1 MSEDLPFFMLMTSPH
16 TAKTPLTLERV
27 ARALVYVLLFLTPV
41 FFLPFTSDVLELNKQ
56 TLLVLLTLSASLAW
70 LGAMHVSRTVSF
82 RRGILNVF
90 PFLLLGSTIAAALF
104 SKAPYLSW
112 IGGVNQQYTSVL
124 SILCYV
130 ALFYLVANLFDQ
142 PTRHGS
148 VYTVFL
154 SSTFLAGLVGL
165 FTLFGVRLPF
175 IGTAAFNPVGTL
187 NSLGI
192 LLVVGTVLAN
202 AWWVAYRAGSAVFQ
216 GKSALMNRV
225 LTIAISVVALVFLA
239 IVDYWVLWTVLLI
252 GLGAMFAFVMARASD
267 FPDVGRLTMP
277 FFLSAF
283 AILFLFWLPSP
294 IRVNVPVEV
303 SPNFSA
309 SGRIAVD
316 TVRSSPFVGTG
327 PGTFSFAYASQRPK
341 ELNNTS
347 FWNVRFDRPSSFLLL
362 LPVAFGLIGVVTW
375 LAFLIPLL
383 VQAASHMLR
392 SRGDEWLQTF
402 IVGTAWITLLA
413 GLAFYSANITLL
425 TAFFAL
431 SGLIA
436 SQVMPDPVQKKFGQT
451 PRVGLLLSF
460 AFILVAVGAVT
471 VIFIS
476 GQRYVADIAFA
487 RAVAQ
492 DRQKG
497 DLNDIIRLLD
507 QAASVNRFDDVY
519 YRNLSQAL
527 VLRVAQELS
536 TIKDVTTLK
545 PEDYKRIQDL
555 TAAAVNA
562 SVRATEL
569 SPQNALNWQL
579 RGAVYRELIPLRVS
593 QAASYA
599 AASFDRAVALEPT
612 NPMPVTELGRTYLA
626 VAQLAQQMT
635 GSKDEEV
642 KKQAQEA
649 MEKNLALA
657 EQQFNNAITLKAD
670 YSPAHYQLA
679 GIYTQQGK
687 LDDAIGKMESVV
699 KYNKNDVG
707 VAFQLGLL
715 YLRRAGKD
723 DASRAQAALE
733 YAVQLSPSYSNARWF
748 LASIYEQQGKADKAL
763 EQIQKVS
770 ELNPENDLVKSRLE
784 RLQKGTVSKT
794 IPAPLEDTP
803 QATSVPDGQPTR

>member
-1 MSEDLPFFMLMTSPH
+1 MLMSSLQA
-16 TAKTPLTLERV
+16 AKTPLVLERV
-27 ARALVYVLLFLTPV
+27 ARALVYVLLFLMPV

-70 LGAMHVSRTVSF
+70 LGSMHVSRTVSF

-90 PFLLLGSTIAAALF
+90 PFLLFGSAIAAAVF

-124 SILCYV
+124 SVLCYV

-142 PTRHGS
+142 PTRHGT
-148 VYTVFL
+148 VYTAVL
-154 SSTFLAGLVGL
+154 SSAFVAGLIGIVS
-165 FTLFGVRLPF
+165 LFGVRLPF

-192 LLVVGTVLAN
+192 LLVVATVLAN
-202 AWWVAYRAGSAVFQ
+202 AWWISHRQGSAMFQ
-216 GKSALMNRV
+216 GKTALLNKV
-225 LTIAISVVALVFLA
+225 LVVALSLLTLVFLA
-239 IVDYWVLWTVLLI
+239 LVDYWVLWTVLLV

-277 FFLSAF
+277 FFLTAF
-283 AILFLFWLPSP
+283 ALLFLFWLPAP
-294 IRVNVPVEV
+294 VRLNVPVEV
-303 SPNFSA
+303 SPNFS
-309 SGRIAVD
+309 SSLRIA
-316 TVRSSPFVGTG
+316 TETIRKSPFTGTG
-327 PGTFSFAYASQRPK
+327 PGTFSFAYAEKRPQ

-347 FWNVRFDRPSSFLLL
+347 FWNVRFDRPSSFFLI
-362 LPVAFGLIGVVTW
+362 LPVAFGLIGVVMW

-383 VQAASHMLR
+383 VQGVGHMLR
-392 SRGDEWLQTF
+392 SRGDEWVQTF

-413 GLAFYSANITLL
+413 GLTLYSANLVLL

-436 SQVMPDPVQKKFGQT
+436 SQVMPEPVQKKFGQT

-487 RAVAQ
+487 QAVTK
-492 DRQKG
+492 DREKG
-497 DLNDIIRLLD
+497 DLNEIIRLLD
-507 QAASVNRFDDVY
+507 RAASVNRFDDVY

-536 TIKDVTTLK
+536 TIKDVAALK
-545 PEDYKRIQDL
+545 PEDYKRVQDL

-593 QAASYA
+593 QAAGYA
-599 AASFDRAVALEPT
+599 TASFDRAVALEPN

-626 VAQLAQQMT
+626 TAQLAQQMT
-635 GSKDEEV
+635 AAKDEEV

-649 MEKNLALA
+649 LEKNLALA
-657 EQQFNNAITLKAD
+657 EQQFNKAISLKAD

-699 KYNKNDVG
+699 NYNKTDVG

-723 DASRAQAALE
+723 DTARAQAALE

-748 LASIYEQQGKADKAL
+748 LASIYEQQNKADKAL

-784 RLQKGTVSKT
+784 RLQKGTVSKVV
-794 IPAPLEDTP
+794 PAPLEDTP
-803 QATSVPDGQPTR
+803 SATSVPNGQPTQ

>member
-1 MSEDLPFFMLMTSPH
+1 MLMSSLQA
-16 TAKTPLTLERV
+16 AKTPLALERV
-27 ARALVYVLLFLTPV
+27 ARALVYVLLFLMPV

-70 LGAMHVSRTVSF
+70 LGSMHVSRTVSF
-82 RRGILNVF
+82 RGGILNVF
-90 PFLLLGSTIAAALF
+90 PFLLLASTVAAAVL

-124 SILCYV
+124 SVLCYV

-142 PTRHGS
+142 PTRHGT
-148 VYTVFL
+148 VYTAVL
-154 SSTFLAGLVGL
+154 SSAFVAGLIGIVS
-165 FTLFGVRLPF
+165 LFGVRLPF

-192 LLVVGTVLAN
+192 LLVVATVLAN
-202 AWWVAYRAGSAVFQ
+202 AWWISHRQGSAMFQ
-216 GKSALMNRV
+216 GKTALLNKV
-225 LTIAISVVALVFLA
+225 LVVALSLLTLVFLA
-239 IVDYWVLWTVLLI
+239 LVDYWVLWTVLLV

-277 FFLSAF
+277 FFLTAF
-283 AILFLFWLPSP
+283 ALLFLFWLPAP
-294 IRVNVPVEV
+294 VRLNVPVEV
-303 SPNFSA
+303 SPNFS
-309 SGRIAVD
+309 SSLRIA
-316 TVRSSPFVGTG
+316 TETIRKSPFTGTG
-327 PGTFSFAYASQRPK
+327 PGTFSFAYAEKRPQ

-347 FWNVRFDRPSSFLLL
+347 FWNVRFDRPSSFFLI
-362 LPVAFGLIGVVTW
+362 LPVAFGLIGVVMW

-383 VQAASHMLR
+383 VQGVGHMLR
-392 SRGDEWLQTF
+392 SRGDEWVQTF

-413 GLAFYSANITLL
+413 GLALYSANLALL

-436 SQVMPDPVQKKFGQT
+436 SQVMPEPVQKKFGQT

-487 RAVAQ
+487 QAVTK
-492 DRQKG
+492 DREKG
-497 DLNDIIRLLD
+497 DLNEIIRLLD
-507 QAASVNRFDDVY
+507 RAASVNRFDDVY

-545 PEDYKRIQDL
+545 PEDYKRVQDL

-579 RGAVYRELIPLRVS
+579 RGSVYRELIPLRVA

-599 AASFDRAVALEPT
+599 AASFDRAVALEPN
-612 NPMPVTELGRTYLA
+612 NPVPVTELGRTYLA
-626 VAQLAQQMT
+626 TAQLAQQMT
-635 GSKDEEV
+635 AAKDEEV

-649 MEKNLALA
+649 LEKNLALA
-657 EQQFNNAITLKAD
+657 EQQFNKAISLKAD

-699 KYNKNDVG
+699 NYNKTDVG

-723 DASRAQAALE
+723 DTARAQAALE

-748 LASIYEQQGKADKAL
+748 LASIYEQQNKADKAL

-784 RLQKGTVSKT
+784 RLQKGTVSKVV
-794 IPAPLEDTP
+794 PAPLEDTP
-803 QATSVPDGQPTR
+803 QATSVPNGQPTR